1 MDKNNSSQ
9 DHLWEPC
16 PKGMLLKVAELCSEK
31 NHSSLDHQWEPC
43 PQGMLLKVAERCAE
57 KNNSNQDHLWEPC
70 PQGMLLQVADR
81 SSEQIRER
89 KSQTGSGQFDRRQLL
104 KIAAAVAV
112 TTGAGVI
119 GYQSLYPSVPSKG
132 YGGISC
138 ATFRKNMD
146 KYIQKGLEDQQLVA
160 KMDKHLELCKG
171 CKARYDRKQTA

>member
-119 GYQSLYPSVPSKG
+119 GYQSLYPRVPSKG

-138 ATFRKNMD
+138 ATFRKNME
-146 KYIQKGLEDQQLVA
+146 KYIQKGIEDQQLVA
-160 KMDKHLELCKG
+160 KMDKHLKLCKP
-171 CKARYDRKQTA
+171 CQAKYDMMQTA

>member
-16 PKGMLLKVAELCSEK
+16 PKGMLLKVAE
-31 NHSSLDHQWEPC
+31 
-43 PQGMLLKVAERCAE
+43 VCAE
-57 KNNSNQDHLWEPC
+57 KARQDSLWEPC

-89 KSQTGSGQFDRRQLL
+89 KSQTSSGQFDRRQLL

-119 GYQSLYPSVPSKG
+119 GYQSLYAPVSSKG

-138 ATFRKNMD
+138 STFRKNLD
-146 KYIQKGLEDQQLVA
+146 KYIQKGLEDQQLLP
-160 KMDKHLELCKG
+160 KMDKHLELCKP
-171 CKARYDRKQTA
+171 CQAKYDMKMKQTA

>member
-16 PKGMLLKVAELCSEK
+16 PQGMLLKVAELCSEK
-31 NHSSLDHQWEPC
+31 ARQDSLWEPC
-43 PQGMLLKVAERCAE
+43 PQGMLLKVAELCSE
-57 KNNSNQDHLWEPC
+57 KARQDSLWEPC

-81 SSEQIRER
+81 STEKIRHR
-89 KSQTGSGQFDRRQLL
+89 KSQADSGQFDRRQLL

-119 GYQSLYPSVPSKG
+119 GYRSLVAPMPSKG

-138 ATFRKNMD
+138 TTCRKNLK
-146 KYIQKGLEDQQLVA
+146 KYIQKGIEDQQFLA

-171 CKARYDRKQTA
+171 CKAKLDMMQTA

>member
-1 MDKNNSSQ
+1 MDKNNS
-9 DHLWEPC
+9 DHL
-16 PKGMLLKVAELCSEK
+16 
-31 NHSSLDHQWEPC
+31 WEPC
-43 PQGMLLKVAERCAE
+43 PQGMLLKVAELCSD
-57 KNNSNQDHLWEPC
+57 KNNSSQDHLWEPC

-81 SSEQIRER
+81 CSEQIRTR
-89 KSQTGSGQFDRRQLL
+89 KSGAGSGQFDRRQLL

-119 GYQSLYPSVPSKG
+119 GYQSLYAPVSSKG

-138 ATFRKNMD
+138 TTCRKNLE

-171 CKARYDRKQTA
+171 CRAKHDMMQTA

>member
-119 GYQSLYPSVPSKG
+119 GYQSLYPRVPSKG

-138 ATFRKNMD
+138 ATFRKNME
-146 KYIQKGLEDQQLVA
+146 KYIQKGIED
-160 KMDKHLELCKG
+160 H
-171 CKARYDRKQTA
+171 

>member
-1 MDKNNSSQ
+1 LGSA
-9 DHLWEPC
+9 L
-16 PKGMLLKVAELCSEK
+16 
-31 NHSSLDHQWEPC
+31 HQNLNEARL
-43 PQGMLLKVAERCAE
+43 G
-57 KNNSNQDHLWEPC
+57 
-70 PQGMLLQVADR
+70 GR
-81 SSEQIRER
+81 SINTLPVS
-89 KSQTGSGQFDRRQLL
+89 RQLL

-160 KMDKHLELCKG
+160 KMDKHLEL
-171 CKARYDRKQTA
+171 QTA